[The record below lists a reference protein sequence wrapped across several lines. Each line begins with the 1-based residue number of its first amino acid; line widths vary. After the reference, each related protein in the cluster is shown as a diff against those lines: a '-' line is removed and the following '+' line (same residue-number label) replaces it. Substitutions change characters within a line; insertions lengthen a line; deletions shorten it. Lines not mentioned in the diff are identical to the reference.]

1 MHMAA
6 GPRPPQPHRC
16 RRRLVLAPV
25 GFRQGKGKAPVMA
38 PGLGTTLG
46 PSRRGGSVALGVQ
59 RARGFNPAQ
68 LGSQGVKWSVK
79 HGPPPPTPPFLHQNT
94 PPGWHKPLS
103 PPQSRG
109 HGGLGCCGCLELPQR
124 EVLEWGGT
132 DKDVGP
138 PPPLSRSQP
147 TAPQPMLVGG
157 EGLGGAPPTLGC
169 PLQEGCSGG
178 PRGGA
183 LGRAPHYLL
192 AWGER
197 GFWGDGAPALAGVQ
211 PAPTSGTGCCAQVRH
226 PPRQGGVAA
235 LPC

>member
-1 MHMAA
+1 M
-6 GPRPPQPHRC
+6 
-16 RRRLVLAPV
+16 
-25 GFRQGKGKAPVMA
+25 
-38 PGLGTTLG
+38 
-46 PSRRGGSVALGVQ
+46 GVQ

-79 HGPPPPTPPFLHQNT
+79 HGPLPPTPPFLHQNT
-94 PPGWHKPLS
+94 PSGWHKPLS

-109 HGGLGCCGCLELPQR
+109 HRGLGCCGCLELPQR

-138 PPPLSRSQP
+138 PTPPAVTVSAHC
-147 TAPQPMLVGG
+147 APAYVGG
-157 EGLGGAPPTLGC
+157 RRGAGGAPPH
-169 PLQEGCSGG
+169 PWV
-178 PRGGA
+178 PPARGVQRGAPEGA

>member
-6 GPRPPQPHRC
+6 GPRLPQPHRC

-138 PPPLSRSQP
+138 PPPAVTVSAHC
-147 TAPQPMLVGG
+147 APAYVGG
-157 EGLGGAPPTLGC
+157 RRGAGGGTPHPWVPPARGVQRGAP
-169 PLQEGCSGG
+169 GG
-178 PRGGA
+178 GTGKGPSLLTGV
-183 LGRAPHYLL
+183 GRAWVL
-192 AWGER
+192 G
-197 GFWGDGAPALAGVQ
+197 
-211 PAPTSGTGCCAQVRH
+211 
-226 PPRQGGVAA
+226 
-235 LPC
+235 

>member
-1 MHMAA
+1 MAA
-6 GPRPPQPHRC
+6 GPRLPQPHRC

-138 PPPLSRSQP
+138 PPPRCHGLSPLRPS
-147 TAPQPMLVGG
+147 LCWWEERGWGG
-157 EGLGGAPPTLGC
+157 HPPPLGAPCKRGAA
-169 PLQEGCSGG
+169 GG
-178 PRGGA
+178 PGGGHWEGPLTTYWRGASVGFGVT
-183 LGRAPHYLL
+183 GR
-192 AWGER
+192 
-197 GFWGDGAPALAGVQ
+197 
-211 PAPTSGTGCCAQVRH
+211 
-226 PPRQGGVAA
+226 PP
-235 LPC
+235 

>member
-1 MHMAA
+1 MECKT
-6 GPRPPQPHRC
+6 RPSTTNTPFSPPKHPPWVAQTLEP
-16 RRRLVLAPV
+16 PSK
-25 GFRQGKGKAPVMA
+25 QGTR
-38 PGLGTTLG
+38 GLGVLWVPGVT
-46 PSRRGGSVALGVQ
+46 PKRGAGVGGDGQ
-59 RARGFNPAQ
+59 GRG
-68 LGSQGVKWSVK
+68 
-79 HGPPPPTPPFLHQNT
+79 T
-94 PPGWHKPLS
+94 
-103 PPQSRG
+103 
-109 HGGLGCCGCLELPQR
+109 
-124 EVLEWGGT
+124 
-132 DKDVGP
+132 P